1 MRLTGETKVEECFK
15 EEVSRM
21 EQPKPKAVLIAELGA
36 SHAEL
41 ESVVT
46 HVPPQRMTEPG
57 ACGSWSVKDVLAHL
71 AVENDWL
78 ALQLERRAR
87 GEGPSSEELQ
97 RIQELGLA
105 DNATRNAY
113 YAQQHKDLDLVYVR
127 DWDRRANER
136 LLTAL
141 AELPESRLLEPD
153 WWTFGRALGSVF
165 DVNHD
170 REHAQDIQRWL
181 GHS

>member
-1 MRLTGETKVEECFK
+1 MA
-15 EEVSRM
+15 
-21 EQPKPKAVLIAELGA
+21 QPKPKAVLIAELGA
-36 SHAEL
+36 SRAEL

-46 HVPPQRMTEPG
+46 RVPPERMTEPG

-87 GEGPSSEELQ
+87 GESPDPEELQ
-97 RIQELGLA
+97 RVEELGLA
-105 DNATRNAY
+105 DNETRNTY
-113 YAQQHKDLDLVYVR
+113 YAKLHRDLDLAYVR

-141 AELPESRLLEPD
+141 AALPESRLQEPD
-153 WWTFGRALGSVF
+153 WGTFGRALGSVF
-165 DVNHD
+165 DVDHD

-181 GHS
+181 GQS

>member
-1 MRLTGETKVEECFK
+1 
-15 EEVSRM
+15 M
-21 EQPKPKAVLIAELGA
+21 EHPKPKAVLFAELGA
-36 SHAEL
+36 SRAEL
-41 ESVVT
+41 ESVLS
-46 HVPPQRMTEPG
+46 HVPPERMTEAG

-87 GEGPSSEELQ
+87 GEVPSPEELQ
-97 RIQELGLA
+97 RVEELGLA
-105 DNATRNAY
+105 DNQTRNTY
-113 YAQQHKDLDLVYVR
+113 YAQQHKDLDLASVR
-127 DWDRRANER
+127 DWDHRANER

-141 AELPESRLLEPD
+141 AALPDSRLLEPD

-165 DVNHD
+165 DVDHD

-181 GHS
+181 GQS

>member
-1 MRLTGETKVEECFK
+1 MTH
-15 EEVSRM
+15 
-21 EQPKPKAVLIAELGA
+21 PKPKAVLLAELGT
-36 SHAEL
+36 SRAEL
-41 ESVVT
+41 ESVLT
-46 HVPPQRMTEPG
+46 HVPPERMSEPG

-87 GEGPSSEELQ
+87 GEVPSPEELQ
-97 RIQELGLA
+97 RVEELGLA
-105 DNATRNAY
+105 DNERRNTY
-113 YAQQHKDLDLVYVR
+113 YAQLHKDLDLASVR

-141 AELPESRLLEPD
+141 AALPESRLLEPD

-165 DVNHD
+165 DVDHD

-181 GHS
+181 GQS